1 MDNLDFKSA
10 KQIGRAEELKIMKTL
25 EKRGLEVWDLT
36 AAPEYQKKDID
47 FLIQWNDGVQA
58 YIEVKADRRIGQ
70 TNNMCIE
77 LITNEQTGANGWF
90 SYCKAD
96 YIFYSDIEN
105 NLCYCFLLDDLKKYF
120 KDKRNEIC
128 ERRIIERTK
137 SRVLAL
143 VNVNDFYNYLK
154 GKNLYF
160 QVLNLEV

>member
-1 MDNLDFKSA
+1 MNNLDFKSA

-77 LITNEQTGANGWF
+77 LITNEQTGAHGWF
-90 SYCKAD
+90 RYCEAD
-96 YIFYSDIEN
+96 YIFYSDTEN
-105 NLCYCFLLDDLKKYF
+105 NLCYCFLLKDLKDYYKGYQFEIKEKRIYEKY
-120 KDKRNEIC
+120 KS
-128 ERRIIERTK
+128 RII
-137 SRVLAL
+137 AI
-143 VNVNDFYNYLK
+143 VNMNSFKKYLDRN
-154 GKNLYF
+154 NLFF
-160 QVLNLEV
+160 QVLNLGV